1 MRTHQSMTR
10 PVYSVLPEVTI
21 AEAANITPR
30 RHIKRAS
37 HHRDSRETGWHRVG
51 GIYLMVS
58 EGSI

>member
-30 RHIKRAS
+30 RHIS
-37 HHRDSRETGWHRVG
+37 GLPIIETAEKLVG
-51 GIYLMVS
+51 IVS